1 MRVLCCVLSF
11 VALGA
16 VACAQEVA
24 GSQAGDTS
32 LPAFDQQMSIDPGSP
47 PSPSIDPNAPP
58 LDLRVLKSEIYAAAV
73 KHRLN
78 PYLAMGL
85 GWWES
90 GWNQTAVSSAGAIG
104 VMQIMPAT
112 AASEGPMLLHRDVD
126 INNLDDNIELG
137 VAILRYNLDGYH
149 GDLVRALADYY
160 GGPSLATDWDHLRPD
175 AKRYVYGIYKLA
187 VAFRDGVGPV

>member
-1 MRVLCCVLSF
+1 MRTLCCLLAF
-11 VALGA
+11 VALSA
-16 VACAQEVA
+16 VACGQEVV
-24 GSQAGDTS
+24 GSQPDDTS
-32 LPAFDQQMSIDPGSP
+32 LPALDQQMSIDPGSP

-73 KHRLN
+73 KHHLN

-90 GWNQTAVSSAGAIG
+90 GWNQSAVSSAGAIG

-112 AASEGPMLLHRDVD
+112 AASEGPMLLRRDVN
-126 INNLDDNIELG
+126 INNVDDNIELG
-137 VAILRYNLDGYH
+137 VAILRHNLDDYH

-160 GGPSLATDWDHLRPD
+160 GGPSLATDWNHLRPD

-187 VAFRDGVGPV
+187 IAFRDGNGPV